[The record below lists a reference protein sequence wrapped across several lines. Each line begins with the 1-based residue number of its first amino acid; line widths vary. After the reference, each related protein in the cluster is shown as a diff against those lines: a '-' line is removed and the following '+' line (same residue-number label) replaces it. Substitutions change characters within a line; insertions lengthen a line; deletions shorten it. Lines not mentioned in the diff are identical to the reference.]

1 MSKIGFIRKKYLNN
15 GLKIFPIKPNEKVPM
30 INAWQKECSNYFMQV
45 VYWLN
50 NVPECNIGLPAN
62 ENNLFIL
69 DLDTHNV
76 NGLESFERLC
86 QDLGIEEPKTL
97 KQKTPSGGVHY
108 IFKSDSE
115 LSNVVNCANCF
126 DNYKGIDLRT
136 SGYIVVEPSVING
149 KKYEFLNNL
158 TPSEMPIKLKEF
170 ILENVGVKTSEKKPY
185 SRPKKV
191 DVGDRDNQM
200 FLYINDLYYHTRL
213 DEDEIR
219 ILAEYFNESV
229 LEKPLPERVIDYKI
243 RKVFQKDRGSCLFI
257 KLNEEE

>member
-1 MSKIGFIRKKYLNN
+1 MNVWKILKNNYIDKKI
-15 GLKIFPIKPNEKVPM
+15 KIIPIKPNQKIPM
-30 INAWQKECSNYFMQV
+30 ISQWNKDCSCDRFQIL
-45 VYWLN
+45 YWYEHDHDMN
-50 NVPECNIGLPAN
+50 FAIPCY
-62 ENNLFIL
+62 ENNLFVL
-69 DLDTHNV
+69 DLDTHNI

-86 QDLGIEEPKTL
+86 RDLGIEEPKTL
-97 KQKTPSGGVHY
+97 KQKTPSGGIHY
-108 IFKSDSE
+108 IFKSDDD
-115 LSNVVNCANCF
+115 LMKVNGLANAF
-126 DNYKGIDLRT
+126 NDYKGIDLRNRN
-136 SGYIVVEPSVING
+136 YILAEPSKING

-158 TPSEMPIKLKEF
+158 TPNEMPTKLKEF

-185 SRPKKV
+185 LRPKKV

-243 RKVFQKDRGSCLFI
+243 RKVFQKDRGSCVFV
-257 KLNEEE
+257 KLTEEE